1 MFSSE
6 ESFRLRNLLRHC
18 LSFVNPTKEMKLSK
32 VSGDP
37 GVRWHLI
44 WALNVYVVATAT
56 VNLKCVLLSVLSCQK
71 LHDFD
76 LFLHNLYIYSRKFRS
91 IFGNQDFLL
100 IPVWKKKHLW
110 SWKKHMLTSFEFF
123 RSAKRW
129 ICRFKNII
137 LQRSV
142 FKVNPGR
149 NTFLFRGFIFF
160 KGNSN

>member
-6 ESFRLRNLLRHC
+6 ESFRPGNLLRHC

-37 GVRWHLI
+37 RVRWHLI

-56 VNLKCVLLSVLSCQK
+56 MNLKCVLLSVLSCQK
-71 LHDFD
+71 FHDFD
-76 LFLHNLYIYSRKFRS
+76 LFLHNLYIHSRKFKS
-91 IFGNQDFLL
+91 IFGNQDFIL
-100 IPVWKKKHLW
+100 ILVWKKKHLW

-129 ICRFKNII
+129 ICHFKNII

-149 NTFLFRGFIFF
+149 NTFL
-160 KGNSN
+160 S